1 MARYA
6 IGFDI
11 GGTKLA
17 VCLAREDADG
27 ITILDKIKAPT
38 PVGPAAAL
46 DLFIEGMNTL
56 LERADMDASGLCGI
70 GVSCGGPLD
79 SKNGLILSPP
89 NLPGWDEIPMTDN
102 IWKRCGI
109 PAYLQND
116 ADACALA
123 EWKYGAGRGTDSMVF
138 LTFGTGFGAGLIL
151 GGRLYTG
158 ACDMAGEIG
167 HCRAPLTGGTAYSP
181 VGYGKA
187 GSFEGFCSGGGI
199 AELGRS
205 MALERIQMGKPAA
218 FCPTLSDLP
227 GLTAKIIGD
236 AAEAGDPL
244 AKSVYTACGERLG
257 AALSLLID
265 LLNPEAVVIGS
276 IYARSEDLLRET
288 VLDVI
293 GREALSRSAAACRIL
308 PAALGESL
316 GDMAAAAVAF
326 NNAP

>member
-1 MARYA
+1 MARHA

-27 ITILDKIKAPT
+27 ITILDKIKVPT
-38 PVGPAAAL
+38 PAGPEAAF
-46 DLFIEGMNTL
+46 DRFMEGMDTL
-56 LERADMDASGLCGI
+56 LERAGMDISGLCGV

-79 SKNGLILSPP
+79 SRNGLILSPP

-102 IWKRCGI
+102 IRKRCGI

-123 EWKYGAGRGTDSMVF
+123 EWKYGAGKGTDSMVF

-167 HCRAPLTGGTAYSP
+167 HCRAPLTGRTVYSP

-218 FCPTLSDLP
+218 FCPTLGDLS
-227 GLTAKIIGD
+227 GLTAKTIGD

-244 AKSVYTACGERLG
+244 AKAVYTACGERLG

-276 IYARSEDLLRET
+276 IYARSGNLLRET
-288 VLDVI
+288 VLEVI

>member
-1 MARYA
+1 MERYA

-17 VCLAREDADG
+17 VCLAHENGGD
-27 ITILDKIKAPT
+27 ITILDKIKVPT
-38 PVGPAAAL
+38 PAGPAAAL
-46 DLFIEGMNTL
+46 DRLLESMDTL
-56 LERADMDASGLCGI
+56 LARAGMSSDRLCGV

-79 SKNGLILSPP
+79 SRNGVILSPP
-89 NLPGWDEIPMTDN
+89 NLPGWDEVPITAE
-102 IWKRCGI
+102 IQRRCGV
-109 PAYLQND
+109 PAHLQND

-123 EWKYGAGRGTDSMVF
+123 EWKYGAGKGTDNMVF
-138 LTFGTGFGAGLIL
+138 LTFGTGLGAGLIL

-167 HCRAPLTGGTAYSP
+167 HCRAPLTGNVPYSP

-199 AELGRS
+199 AQLGRS
-205 MALERIQMGKPAA
+205 MAMECIQMGKPAA
-218 FCPTLSDLP
+218 FCPTLDDLP
-227 GLTAKIIGD
+227 QLSAKSIGD
-236 AAEAGDPL
+236 AAEAGDPV
-244 AKSVYTACGERLG
+244 AKAVYTACGERLG
-257 AALSLLID
+257 AMLSLLID

-276 IYARSEDLLRET
+276 IYARSENLLKET
-288 VLDVI
+288 VMQVI
-293 GREALSRSAAACRIL
+293 GREALSRSAAVCRIL

-326 NNAP
+326 NN